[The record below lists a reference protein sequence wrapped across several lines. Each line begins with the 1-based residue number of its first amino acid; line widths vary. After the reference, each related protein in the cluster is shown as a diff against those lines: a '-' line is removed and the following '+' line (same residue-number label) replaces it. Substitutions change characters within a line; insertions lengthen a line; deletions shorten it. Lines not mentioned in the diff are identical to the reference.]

1 MSGLS
6 FALVISY
13 RSLGV
18 SLAAT
23 FLYTL
28 AMFGQY
34 WPTESLSIGYFLF
47 GCLLSAAACL
57 LLEFEFRSWGIRGK
71 FALAGLVQLVACVCV
86 IPAISRSFSYLVV
99 CIAIYFLGVYGFHDG
114 MRMVR
119 TRLGLKTDLNS
130 RVPVSESRYDPRRDH
145 PWIHVLV
152 GFEALIYSIGSYIFA
167 KKLASLLN
175 NYSMTRIGLSNNQL
189 ANGPLEPLKE
199 GVVSAKDILA
209 SICDFV
215 GFLTAT
221 LAFVALAYFL
231 TGREAMF
238 SGGERA
244 IYIALLSISGCF
256 YLLSRIGTNNH
267 RFTYLMNGLVPITL
281 IIFWGFLARDRL
293 QSDVATWRSLEYSP
307 SVNWMLDQKTST
319 LVQRTVTLIEHFPC
333 ERLRINQLLNDYV
346 EEDFEE
352 IVSNDEDSHEEQY
365 ARLSDLRQAVVS
377 GQDYI
382 DTRLAKEVLEEY
394 GRFQSWLTRSK
405 GE

>member
-221 LAFVALAYFL
+221 LAFVALAY
-231 TGREAMF
+231 
-238 SGGERA
+238 S
-244 IYIALLSISGCF
+244 
-256 YLLSRIGTNNH
+256 
-267 RFTYLMNGLVPITL
+267 
-281 IIFWGFLARDRL
+281 
-293 QSDVATWRSLEYSP
+293 
-307 SVNWMLDQKTST
+307 
-319 LVQRTVTLIEHFPC
+319 
-333 ERLRINQLLNDYV
+333 
-346 EEDFEE
+346 
-352 IVSNDEDSHEEQY
+352 
-365 ARLSDLRQAVVS
+365 
-377 GQDYI
+377 
-382 DTRLAKEVLEEY
+382 
-394 GRFQSWLTRSK
+394 
-405 GE
+405 